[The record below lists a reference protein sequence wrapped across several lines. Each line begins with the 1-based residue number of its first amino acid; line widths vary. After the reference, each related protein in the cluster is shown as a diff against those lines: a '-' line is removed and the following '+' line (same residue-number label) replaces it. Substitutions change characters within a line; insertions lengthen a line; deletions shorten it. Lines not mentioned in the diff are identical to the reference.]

1 MRNLQLNSLVLVIT
15 NVATGALGLLFWA
28 VAARVDSAESI
39 GRASVLITA
48 ATMLATM
55 ANLSFG
61 PMFER
66 FLTGFGSRAGRFVR
80 FGFGCSAVSAAGLGA
95 LLVLVGPRQE
105 LFHSTIEM
113 MLFPCVVCVFAWFA
127 LQDQTA
133 SALGVARW
141 AGYKNISHSLVK
153 LGALAALTGAT
164 SIVIVGSWT
173 IPSLACAAALGVFL
187 WRRLRSSA
195 LSKAPVELPPR
206 RELLAYFGSS
216 YGIQVVGNIAPLTIP
231 LVVLSALGSELTAYF
246 AITWALIT
254 AIFNFGTI
262 LVGPFIAQ
270 VSSHPEELHHLIRR
284 FGLMIGALTIGSSLF
299 LAIGGP
305 VVLGL
310 IGSNYREHGASLLY
324 FAAIIMP
331 FWLIITLYDAV
342 ARVERR
348 LTLAVVTQGLLTVLT
363 VGGTAFLTPFLGV
376 KGVGIAY
383 LLAAVLCGVIVAGP
397 LLRGF
402 RRLARRA
409 DAGFGELPL

>member
-1 MRNLQLNSLVLVIT
+1 MSAVTEQRRSAPRSVAAVRNLQLNSLVLVIT

-105 LFHSTIEM
+105 LFSFDDRDDVVSVRR
-113 MLFPCVVCVFAWFA
+113 LCVRMVR
-127 LQDQTA
+127 TA
-133 SALGVARW
+133 GPNR
-141 AGYKNISHSLVK
+141 
-153 LGALAALTGAT
+153 LGARGCEMGWLQEHFAFAREAGSAGRADGRP

-216 YGIQVVGNIAPLTIP
+216 YGIQVVGNIAPLAIS

-270 VSSHPEELHHLIRR
+270 VSSIPR
-284 FGLMIGALTIGSSLF
+284 
-299 LAIGGP
+299 
-305 VVLGL
+305 
-310 IGSNYREHGASLLY
+310 NC
-324 FAAIIMP
+324 
-331 FWLIITLYDAV
+331 IT
-342 ARVERR
+342 
-348 LTLAVVTQGLLTVLT
+348 
-363 VGGTAFLTPFLGV
+363 
-376 KGVGIAY
+376 
-383 LLAAVLCGVIVAGP
+383 
-397 LLRGF
+397 
-402 RRLARRA
+402 
-409 DAGFGELPL
+409 